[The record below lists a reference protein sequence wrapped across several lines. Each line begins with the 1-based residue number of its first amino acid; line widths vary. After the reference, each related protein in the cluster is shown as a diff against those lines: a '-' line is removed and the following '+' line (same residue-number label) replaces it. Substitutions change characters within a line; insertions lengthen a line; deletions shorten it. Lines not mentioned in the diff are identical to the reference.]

1 MFKKFIF
8 NVTPKTKP
16 RIVIIGDSHV
26 NIYSECVD
34 LITEFNITRVIHTDS
49 EDVNRNGRFI
59 PYLMNTIGDR
69 GHLLLQHHIDKYK
82 DNTDYM
88 MFVFGEPDVRI
99 HFNKQ
104 INELGRDENEVV
116 YNVAS
121 KYVAKLR
128 QIVPSHIKIIVR
140 YLLPQRQHSM
150 FGDWVPRGSLQE
162 RVRYTQKMNI
172 ALQQICYQMRV
183 LFLTNSE
190 FANLT
195 TVEGELKDEYC
206 DGLTHYNSASV
217 KYIINE
223 LSQIVNA

>member
-1 MFKKFIF
+1 MFKTGIF
-8 NVTPKTKP
+8 DVTPNTKP
-16 RIVIIGDSHV
+16 RIVILGDSHV
-26 NIYSECVD
+26 NIYSECSD
-34 LITEFNITRVIHTDS
+34 LITEFNIIRVIHTDS
-49 EDVNRNGRFI
+49 EDVTRNGRFI

-69 GHLLLQHHIDKYK
+69 GHLLLQPHIDKYK
-82 DNTDYM
+82 NNADYM

-116 YNVAS
+116 YNLAS

-140 YLLPQRQHSM
+140 YLLPQRRHSM
-150 FGDWVPRGSLQE
+150 FGDWVPRGSLEE
-162 RVRYTQKMNI
+162 RVRYNQKMNN
-172 ALQQICYQMRV
+172 ALQQICNEMRV
-183 LFLTNSE
+183 LFLKNSE

-195 TVEGELKDEYC
+195 TAEGELKDEYC

-217 KYIINE
+217 KFIINE
-223 LSQIVNA
+223 LSQIVNT